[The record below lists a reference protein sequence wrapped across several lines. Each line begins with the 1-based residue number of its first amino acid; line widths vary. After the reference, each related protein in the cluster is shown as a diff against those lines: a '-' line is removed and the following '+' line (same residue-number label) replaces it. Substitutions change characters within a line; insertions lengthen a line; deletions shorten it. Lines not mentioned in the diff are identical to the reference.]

1 MSDEKK
7 MYRLTLDLS
16 EKQVE
21 AVVEALWRYAAIAS
35 GEFEYVGYLYRDQL
49 RVRYPDNREVERR
62 FEHFQDM
69 ARMLLCPWLK
79 NDAKYSLSD
88 PRVDRD
94 SKLAH
99 QVYQVLYSSFHRM
112 GQGDM
117 PPRRWSNHDIDEP
130 RPIATFI
137 PLPPCTKPQTPS
149 SGPRPNGPG

>member
-16 EKQVE
+16 KSQIE
-21 AVVEALWRYAAIAS
+21 AVLEVLWKYAAIAS
-35 GEFEYVGYLYRDQL
+35 GEFGYVGWLYREQL
-49 RVRYPDNREVERR
+49 RVRYPDNREAERR

-69 ARMLLCPWLK
+69 ARILLCPWLK
-79 NDAKYSLSD
+79 DDAKYSLSD

-99 QVYQVLYSSFHRM
+99 QVYQALYSAFHRM
-112 GQGDM
+112 GYEDM

-130 RPIATFI
+130 RPVATFVAI
-137 PLPPCTKPQTPS
+137 AKEDKA
-149 SGPRPNGPG
+149 